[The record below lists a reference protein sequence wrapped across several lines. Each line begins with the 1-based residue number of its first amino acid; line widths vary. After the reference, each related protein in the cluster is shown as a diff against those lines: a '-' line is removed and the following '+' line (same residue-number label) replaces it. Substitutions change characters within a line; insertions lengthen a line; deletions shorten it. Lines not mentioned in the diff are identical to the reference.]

1 MNFCFLQAYPIQI
14 ELKTTRK
21 ITTFQTLRDYT
32 TELTEALTLK
42 DANFQPHQLQLWTEN
57 VEKKTAEIENSFAAV
72 DTKIEQ
78 LDRDAR
84 DSAFRQDCLKLTRDC
99 AQLSLLYKQETKHER
114 ALRIQKVTHLKQQNV
129 QGANFIRQFMS
140 LNMRHV
146 AGRTGELESAIDEAS
161 LFEKKKLY
169 ATA

>member
-1 MNFCFLQAYPIQI
+1 V
-14 ELKTTRK
+14 
-21 ITTFQTLRDYT
+21 
-32 TELTEALTLK
+32 LTLK
-42 DANFQPHQLQLWTEN
+42 NGNFQPHQLQLWTEN
-57 VEKKTAEIENSFAAV
+57 VEKKSAPVENSFAAV

-114 ALRIQKVTHLKQQNV
+114 ALRIQRVTHLKEQNV
-129 QGANFIRQFMS
+129 QGANFIRQFML

-146 AGRTGELESAIDEAS
+146 GGRTGELESAMDEAS
-161 LFEKKKLY
+161 LF
-169 ATA
+169 